1 VDVAEELLVKEFPQG
16 WKLRYRKAG
25 GGYEVSRDGLEW
37 ESIPSVTEI
46 TGILG
51 KNLHE
56 WAVRQV
62 ITYLEKELVPGAHLT
77 QDGVE
82 RILQEASRAHHKA
95 AQKAAERGT
104 DFHAW
109 AEAYLKGLDPPLPE
123 EEPARGMAQS
133 LSAWWKENG
142 GELLRSEEAVF
153 HPDHLYAGRVDL
165 VARLGG
171 KLFVVDLKTSARA
184 YPEHFLQVGG
194 YALALRREGVE
205 VEGGLVLALRDG
217 LRVAEVPLD
226 GAMEAFLGLLAVHS
240 FLKKMRDL

>member
-1 VDVAEELLVKEFPQG
+1 VGVTEGWLVKEFAQG

-37 ESIPSVTEI
+37 ESVPSVTEI
-46 TGILG
+46 TGLLG
-51 KNLHE
+51 KNLQE

-62 ITYLEKELVPGAHLT
+62 IAYLEGELVPGVHLT
-77 QDGVE
+77 QGEVE

-95 AQKAAERGT
+95 AQKAAGRGT

-109 AEAYLKGLDPPLPE
+109 AEAYLKGLNPPLPE

-133 LSAWWKENG
+133 LSSWWEENG

-153 HPDHLYAGRVDL
+153 HPEHRYAGRVDL
-165 VARLGG
+165 VTRLGG

-194 YALALRREGVE
+194 YALALRSEGVE
-205 VEGGLVLALRDG
+205 VEGGLILALRDG
-217 LRVAEVPLD
+217 LQVTEVPLD
-226 GAMEAFLGLLAVHS
+226 GAMEAFLGLLAVHR
-240 FLKKMRDL
+240 FLKKARDI

>member
-1 VDVAEELLVKEFPQG
+1 MVEGWLVKEFAQG

-37 ESIPSVTEI
+37 ESVPSVTEI
-46 TGILG
+46 TGLLG
-51 KNLHE
+51 KNLQE

-62 ITYLEKELVPGAHLT
+62 IAYLEGELVPGVHLT
-77 QDGVE
+77 QDEVE
-82 RILQEASRAHHKA
+82 RILQEASQAHHRV
-95 AQKAAERGT
+95 AQKAAGRGT

-123 EEPARGMAQS
+123 EELARGMAQS
-133 LSAWWKENG
+133 LSAWWRENG
-142 GELLRSEEAVF
+142 GKLLRSEEVVF

-194 YALALRREGVE
+194 YALALRAEGVE
-205 VEGGLVLALRDG
+205 VEGGLILALRDG
-217 LRVAEVPLD
+217 LQVAEVPLE
-226 GAMEAFLGLLAVHS
+226 GAMEAFLGLLAVHR
-240 FLKKMRDL
+240 FLKKPRGG